1 MPDSGP
7 QQGPIFLHVGLPKS
21 GTTFL
26 QDMLRQHRA
35 WLRREGLLYPYDDHR
50 DHFFAALDA
59 RENHQFVGGVRP
71 QAEGAWP
78 KLVQRATAFDGT
90 VVLSHEILA
99 TASRPAARRSREA
112 LDDREVHVVV
122 TARDPARQAVADWQ
136 EAIKHGRHVNFRG
149 YVRRAGLGKIPP
161 KSPDADAPPAR
172 DFAAQ
177 RLLDVIDNWA
187 GDLPPERVHIVTV
200 PQASADPG
208 LLWRRFGELL
218 GIADPGRL
226 TPGGEVRHNPRL
238 GVADIEL
245 LRRVNT
251 SLDRRLVADEFGAV
265 AKKLYAQTILPS
277 VSRSEAPVL
286 PRGTLRAGRRTGVGV
301 DRRHQVRRLRRPRRA
316 RRPAAAPRRRTV
328 AGPLEIPGRH
338 RHRRGGD
345 RRAARRDHRAA
356 TGNLPT
362 PAASVHAPQRT
373 PRAAQPRTQPPP
385 PRVGSPAGSYAV
397 TAPAP
402 SAARSTPPPCRA
414 AGTSAPR
421 HRSGSAL
428 PYARPGPIR
437 SSRST
442 TRISTG

>member
-286 PRGTLRAGRRTGVGV
+286 PEGLFERADALASEWIDGIKSAGYDVRGELDDLRPRHADGPWPGRWRSQDVIDTAAAATAELLVEITELRRETSRLQRRQFTLRN
-301 DRRHQVRRLRRPRRA
+301 VRRGLRNRVRNLRR
-316 RRPAAAPRRRTV
+316 
-328 AGPLEIPGRH
+328 
-338 RHRRGGD
+338 RG
-345 RRAARRDHRAA
+345 
-356 TGNLPT
+356 
-362 PAASVHAPQRT
+362 
-373 PRAAQPRTQPPP
+373 
-385 PRVGSPAGSYAV
+385 
-397 TAPAP
+397 
-402 SAARSTPPPCRA
+402 
-414 AGTSAPR
+414 
-421 HRSGSAL
+421 
-428 PYARPGPIR
+428 
-437 SSRST
+437 
-442 TRISTG
+442 